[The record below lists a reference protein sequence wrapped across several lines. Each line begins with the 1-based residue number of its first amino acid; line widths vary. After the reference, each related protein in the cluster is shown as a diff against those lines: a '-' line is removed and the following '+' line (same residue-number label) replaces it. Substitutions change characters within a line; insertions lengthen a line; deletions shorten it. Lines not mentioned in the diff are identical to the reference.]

1 MMSMIGCVM
10 SKTTEQLEQ
19 DYRDACVR
27 AAAYADRAARA
38 RARAAA
44 YADRAARARAAAY
57 ADRAARARARA
68 AFKLW
73 QNRLKEEENNE

>member
-1 MMSMIGCVM
+1 MK
-10 SKTTEQLEQ
+10 KTTEQLEQ

-27 AAAYADRAARA
+27 AAAHADRAARA

-44 YADRAARARAAAY
+44 HDSAY
-57 ADRAARARARA
+57 A

-73 QNRLKEEENNE
+73 QNRLKEEELDERP

>member
-1 MMSMIGCVM
+1 M

-44 YADRAARARAAAY
+44 YADRAARARA
-57 ADRAARARARA
+57 RA